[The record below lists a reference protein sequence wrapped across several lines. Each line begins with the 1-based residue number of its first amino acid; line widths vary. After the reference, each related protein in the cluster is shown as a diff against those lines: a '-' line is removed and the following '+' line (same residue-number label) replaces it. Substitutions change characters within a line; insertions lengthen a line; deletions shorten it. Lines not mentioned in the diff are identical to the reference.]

1 MGRRKLNIA
10 CIFGGELHS
19 GGGFQ
24 TQLST
29 LLELEKIEDCSVLV
43 FILTKDSEGILK
55 AYGFKPIYLNL
66 TWLDKAFMFMARQ
79 NCFFRFAH
87 KYHLKNKFEKILQ
100 QYNIDLIYFLSPSSL
115 ALDLVCHNY
124 IFTVWDLCHRDFCEF
139 PEVNFYR
146 EFENREM
153 LYTKV
158 LKKAI
163 AVLTDSDL
171 GRENAIRRYN
181 LDENRVYVAHYLPS
195 VNVKETDY
203 IDIRAKYNLNIPYIY
218 YPAQFWAHKNHVY
231 IIDGISILRKEGINI
246 AAVFSGSDKGNLDY
260 VLKYAEEKGAS
271 SLVKYIGFVPNEE
284 IYHLYKQSLAL
295 VMPSYFGPTNIPPLE
310 AFAIGTPVIYS
321 DLAGLRDQVGDAA
334 LLCDLKEP
342 ESLAD
347 QIKML
352 LNNKEKR
359 EELINKGYVR
369 LKELQSRSI
378 NNVLPKIIE
387 DYIVKLKCWKR

>member
-1 MGRRKLNIA
+1 
-10 CIFGGELHS
+10 
-19 GGGFQ
+19 
-24 TQLST
+24 
-29 LLELEKIEDCSVLV
+29 
-43 FILTKDSEGILK
+43 
-55 AYGFKPIYLNL
+55 
-66 TWLDKAFMFMARQ
+66 
-79 NCFFRFAH
+79 
-87 KYHLKNKFEKILQ
+87 LQ